1 MPQYHQDYRDVNL
14 DLPLSNFSVAYWQD
28 TSLFVGTRYFPVVPV
43 NYAAGTFTKYPAGY
57 FSRPVNSKRAE
68 DGVANTIGY
77 KTTRGSYAVD
87 DDAIRVFIS
96 DKKRKNV
103 QNGQNLD
110 FEATQLVTDV
120 LLINKEID
128 FTEKFLQGNKW
139 TRTLFGSA
147 TGSGADNFKFWDD
160 PTSDPIDTILA
171 EEVGFSLRSGGRPW
185 NKALM
190 TLDVFNALSRH
201 PAVLNRVIYGGNN
214 ENPAAITKGALA
226 ALLHVEDI
234 EIMQSVVNM
243 NSDGIEDAE
252 GNPIDDLQFMAKGK
266 LMLNHVTPTVG
277 DMSPVAAVGFAWNE
291 FVGLGA
297 ENGPAIRQYP
307 GVEGRRGNFV
317 EAEFAIDLSMVS
329 PDMGILFEN
338 ALSTSA

>member
-43 NYAAGTFTKYPAGY
+43 NFAAGTFTKYPSGY

-77 KTTRGSYAVD
+77 KTTRGNYAVD

-128 FTEKFLQGNKW
+128 FTQKFLQSGKW
-139 TRTLFGSA
+139 TKTLTGSA
-147 TGSGADNFKFWDD
+147 AGTGTNEFKFWDD
-160 PTSDPIDTILA
+160 PTSDPIDTILG

-214 ENPAAITKGALA
+214 TNPAAITKDALA
-226 ALLHVEDI
+226 ALLHVQEI

-243 NSDGIEDAE
+243 NSDGIEDSE
-252 GNPIDDLQFMAKGK
+252 GNPVEDLQFMAKGK
-266 LMLNHVTPTVG
+266 LMLNHVVPTVG
-277 DMSPVAAVGFAWNE
+277 DMSPVAAAGFAWND
-291 FVGLGA
+291 FVALGA

-317 EAEFAIDLSMVS
+317 EAEFAIDLSMIS
-329 PDMGILFEN
+329 PDLGVLFDN
-338 ALSTSA
+338 ALSA